1 MTALPSSFD
10 RTSAVPAPAVDL
22 SALLSMIVGAVGPD
36 PASRPQRAARE
47 ATSRAHPPA
56 RARPSPAPVSGYRS
70 DAAPMGARPDDA
82 IAGAEWLVRG
92 LMACIAAGVTAPAAA
107 GAPPESPRLPFGK
120 AWLHID
126 SARLTD
132 ADGAE
137 IPLTAMEYQLLKL
150 FAMNRGRVLNRDQI
164 LEGAHDRS
172 WDPFD
177 RSIDIRISRI
187 RKKIEVNPKK
197 PEVIRTVRGIGYV
210 YDPA

>member
-1 MTALPSSFD
+1 MSALPSSFD
-10 RTSAVPAPAVDL
+10 RASAVLTPVGDL
-22 SALLSMIVGAVGPD
+22 SAILSMIVGAGGPNL
-36 PASRPQRAARE
+36 ASRPQRAAVA
-47 ATSRAHPPA
+47 ATSRAY
-56 RARPSPAPVSGYRS
+56 PSA
-70 DAAPMGARPDDA
+70 GARTSLRPMPGHRRHPA
-82 IAGAEWLVRG
+82 SMSPLPENVTEGAEWLIRG
-92 LMACIAAGVTAPAAA
+92 LMAVIAAGATGTTATD
-107 GAPPESPRLPFGK
+107 APCESPRFPFGK
-120 AWLHID
+120 AWLHIET
-126 SARLTD
+126 ARLTD

-137 IPLTAMEYQLLKL
+137 IPLTAMEYRLLKL

-210 YDPA
+210 YDAA